1 MESILGTASLLLLHK
16 FNRIE
21 PRSPNVLDILMNNN
35 KSLWRH
41 DVQKTKTKILKHRW
55 NYPCAQWHLNI
66 YCFALHVYCQ
76 VSVVKLSSTWSTF
89 SLRVLVIFINNSLD
103 WQLFVLSS
111 RSSNSITLR
120 IPYHFYEIIFL
131 FGWHVLMLS
140 EHESW
145 IYSFFWCWCEY
156 LLVLPLFHV
165 SREYFALFALRIQ
178 FWILYNLYIFVR
190 GCARKMLIQQ
200 SISTKNKERKRNK
213 KYNNALT
220 WVHICTTSQIDIH

>member
-1 MESILGTASLLLLHK
+1 MKTWCSKT
-16 FNRIE
+16 
-21 PRSPNVLDILMNNN
+21 
-35 KSLWRH
+35 
-41 DVQKTKTKILKHRW
+41 KTKTKILKHRW

-89 SLRVLVIFINNSLD
+89 SLWVSVIFINNSLD

-111 RSSNSITLR
+111 SASNSITLR

-145 IYSFFWCWCEY
+145 IYSFFLVLVSISCCV
-156 LLVLPLFHV
+156 LVLPLFHV
-165 SREYFALFALRIQ
+165 SREFFALFALRIQ
-178 FWILYNLYIFVR
+178 FWILYNLYIR
-190 GCARKMLIQQ
+190 
-200 SISTKNKERKRNK
+200 
-213 KYNNALT
+213 T
-220 WVHICTTSQIDIH
+220 WLC